1 LGTQT
6 TPRAADD
13 ARDLDLL
20 AQLADARTSLV
31 AQIGRRIV
39 GQHAIVDNLV
49 ASLLAGG
56 HALLVGVPGLA
67 KTLLVQTV
75 AQALDLS
82 FSRVQFTPD
91 LMPSDIT
98 GTEILE
104 EDHAT
109 GRRLF
114 KFVKGP
120 VFANIVL
127 ADEINRAPPKTQA
140 ALLQAMQEHAVT
152 AAGQTHRLPEPFFVL
167 ATQNPI
173 EQEGTYPLPEAQL
186 DRFMFQLTVPYP
198 SREEEERIVD
208 ATTGD
213 ATTEIRPVLS
223 APQLVAMQHLV
234 RRLPAPPVVVKYAV
248 QLARSTRPDSAE
260 ATAQVKRYVGWGAG
274 PRASQYLVLGAKA
287 RAAMDG
293 RTVPD
298 VDDVR
303 SVAQP
308 VLAHRIVI
316 NFQGEAE
323 GITPSQLIE
332 LAEKR

>member
-1 LGTQT
+1 
-6 TPRAADD
+6 
-13 ARDLDLL
+13 
-20 AQLADARTSLV
+20 
-31 AQIGRRIV
+31 
-39 GQHAIVDNLV
+39 
-49 ASLLAGG
+49 
-56 HALLVGVPGLA
+56 
-67 KTLLVQTV
+67 
-75 AQALDLS
+75 
-82 FSRVQFTPD
+82 
-91 LMPSDIT
+91 
-98 GTEILE
+98 
-104 EDHAT
+104 
-109 GRRLF
+109 
-114 KFVKGP
+114 
-120 VFANIVL
+120 
-127 ADEINRAPPKTQA
+127 
-140 ALLQAMQEHAVT
+140 
-152 AAGQTHRLPEPFFVL
+152 
-167 ATQNPI
+167 
-173 EQEGTYPLPEAQL
+173 
-186 DRFMFQLTVPYP
+186 MFQLTVPYP
-198 SREEEERIVD
+198 SREEEEQIVN

-213 ATTEIRPVLS
+213 VTTEVRPVLS

-323 GITPSQLIE
+323 GITAASLIE